1 MYVIAVEF
9 TINKNFV
16 DQFRNRIQQQAE
28 NSLTNEA
35 QCHQFDVCFDPNDE
49 TKCFLYE
56 KYTDEAA
63 FEVHTNADYFGSFA
77 ADVQPWVVAKEV
89 KAWSCDCGESK

>member
-9 TINKNFV
+9 SINKEFV
-16 DQFRNRIQQQAE
+16 SQFRDRIQQQAE
-28 NSLTNEA
+28 DSLTNESG
-35 QCHQFDVCFDPNDE
+35 CHQFDVCFDPNDE

-63 FEVHTNADYFGSFA
+63 FEVHRAADYFSSFS
-77 ADVQPWVVAKEV
+77 ADVQPWVASKEV
-89 KAWSCDCGESK
+89 KAWSCE

>member
-9 TINKNFV
+9 QIIKEFV
-16 DQFRNRIQQQAE
+16 SQFRDRIKQQAQD
-28 NSLTNEA
+28 SLTNEA
-35 QCHQFDVCFDPNDE
+35 DCHQFDVCFDPRDQ

-63 FEVHTNADYFGSFA
+63 FEVHRRTDYFVSFA
-77 ADVQPWVVAKEV
+77 ADVQPWVASKDL
-89 KAWSCDCGESK
+89 KAWSCE

>member
-9 TINKNFV
+9 TINNEFV
-16 DQFRNRIQQQAE
+16 SQFRDRIQKQAE
-28 NSLTNEA
+28 DSLTNEA
-35 QCHQFDVCFDPNDE
+35 GCHQFDVCFDPSDE

-63 FEVHTNADYFGSFA
+63 IGVHRSTDYFSSFA
-77 ADVQPWVVAKEV
+77 ADVQPWVASKPVQS
-89 KAWSCDCGESK
+89 WICD

>member
-9 TINKNFV
+9 TINKESV
-16 DQFRNRIQQQAE
+16 SQFRDRIRQQAE
-28 NSLTNEA
+28 DSLNNESG
-35 QCHQFDVCFDPNDE
+35 CHQFDVCFDPSDQ

-63 FEVHTNADYFGSFA
+63 FEVHRSADYFDSFA
-77 ADVQPWVVAKEV
+77 ADVQPWVASKEV
-89 KAWSCDCGESK
+89 KAWSCD

>member
-9 TINKNFV
+9 TIKEEFV
-16 DQFRNRIQQQAE
+16 SQFRKRIQKQAKD
-28 NSLTNEA
+28 SLTHESE
-35 QCHQFDVCFDPNDE
+35 CHQFDVCFDLSDQ

-63 FEVHTNADYFGSFA
+63 FTFHRSTDYFADFA
-77 ADVQPWVVAKEV
+77 TQIEPWVASKDL
-89 KAWSCDCGESK
+89 KIWICD

>member
-9 TINKNFV
+9 TINKEFV
-16 DQFRNRIQQQAE
+16 SQFRDRIVQQA
-28 NSLTNEA
+28 NDSLTNESE
-35 QCHQFDVCFDPNDE
+35 CHQFDVCFDSSDQ

-63 FEVHTNADYFGSFA
+63 FEVHRNTDYFTSFA
-77 ADVQPWVVAKEV
+77 AAVEPWVASKDL
-89 KAWSCDCGESK
+89 KTWICD